1 MSEPARAFPAHED
14 DNQAAPA
21 PLRDWLAAL
30 QRYET
35 EERGRIQAP
44 AADNSPW
51 GPRLVQPEPIA
62 QLPAESADSADISE
76 LMAENLM
83 LKAKLQVE
91 HDRQDALQSALAEQ
105 IRELREHIAQEM
117 SSLEEMR
124 AEQEAAQAEYGTFCA
139 ERELLRRDRDMIVA
153 ERDSARTEQELL
165 RRDRDTIVAERDAAR
180 AERDELAT
188 ERDGL
193 REDCDLWRARAEA
206 LALPLFQTTRTKAQA

>member
-1 MSEPARAFPAHED
+1 MSEPARAYQAQED
-14 DNQAAPA
+14 DIQAAPA

-35 EERGRIQAP
+35 EERGRLRAP

-51 GPRLVQPEPIA
+51 GPRLVERELLAEPTPE
-62 QLPAESADSADISE
+62 QAEAADISE

-91 HDRQDALQSALAEQ
+91 HDRQDALQRALAAQ

-117 SSLEEMR
+117 ASLEELR
-124 AEQEAAQAEYGTFCA
+124 AEQEAAQAEYGAFRA
-139 ERELLRRDRDMIVA
+139 EREILCR
-153 ERDSARTEQELL
+153 ERDTAA
-165 RRDRDTIVAERDAAR
+165 AERDAAR
-180 AERDELAT
+180 AEREALAS

-193 REDCDLWRARAEA
+193 REDRNLWRARAEA
-206 LALPLFQTTRTKAQA
+206 LAQPLFQAAKA